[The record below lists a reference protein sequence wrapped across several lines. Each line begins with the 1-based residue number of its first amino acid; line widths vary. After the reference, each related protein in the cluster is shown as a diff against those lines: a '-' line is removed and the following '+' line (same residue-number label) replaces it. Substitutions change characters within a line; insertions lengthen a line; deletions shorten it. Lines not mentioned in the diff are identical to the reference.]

1 MELMDI
7 KIQQTLIKEK
17 EIMKSNI
24 VQKKME
30 DKISK
35 FKNIKI

>member
-7 KIQQTLIKEK
+7 KIQRILIKEK
-17 EIMKSNI
+17 ETMKSST

-35 FKNIKI
+35 FKFMNY

>member
-7 KIQQTLIKEK
+7 KIQQILIKEK
-17 EIMKSNI
+17 ETTKSNI
-24 VQKKME
+24 VPKKMA

-35 FKNIKI
+35 FNYLNI